1 MRTLREDM
9 NNQLSQI
16 MSMIQQI
23 PNLSNIKLVS
33 LLEKISNI

>member
-1 MRTLREDM
+1 M

-16 MSMIQQI
+16 MLMIQQI